1 METNRLLLVI
11 ASGSVLSGCTKKEEI
26 PPACLGS
33 CTVVAG
39 RLLTSGS
46 AALANTPV
54 VLEWHGR
61 FNGWNNQVRKK
72 AVGTTDAN
80 GYYRISASLTDDELS
95 DGYLSVVFQANPS
108 QYYLIGEP
116 NVAFFDY
123 KRDTLLTAH
132 DYLIPRKA
140 FIKFEV
146 TNPSQIPGPYSYYV
160 NLNSCHGGN
169 TVFSS
174 EVRGGGA
181 VINCFGL
188 STAPLETAGDQPVLV
203 RQAKNGS
210 YVAPNDTIFIPAGTT
225 QTYRLTY

>member
-1 METNRLLLVI
+1 MKAIHLLLVM
-11 ASGSVLSGCTKKEEI
+11 ALSSVVSGCTKKEEL
-26 PPACLGS
+26 PECLGS
-33 CTVVAG
+33 CTIVAG

-61 FNGWNNQVRKK
+61 FNGLNSKVRKK

-80 GYYRISASLTDDELS
+80 GYYRISAFLADDELT

-108 QYYLIGEP
+108 RYYLIGEP

-123 KRDTLLTAH
+123 KRDTLLTAY
-132 DYLIPRKA
+132 DYIIPRKA
-140 FIKFEV
+140 FIRFEV
-146 TNPSQIPGPYSYYV
+146 TNPSQIPGPYSYHAD
-160 NLNSCHGGN
+160 LNSCHGGN

-174 EVRGGGA
+174 SIRGGG
-181 VINCFGL
+181 VVVNCSGL
-188 STAPLETAGDQPVLV
+188 STTPIETAGDQPILV
-203 RQAKNGS
+203 RQRKNGS

-225 QTYRLTY
+225 LTYRLTY